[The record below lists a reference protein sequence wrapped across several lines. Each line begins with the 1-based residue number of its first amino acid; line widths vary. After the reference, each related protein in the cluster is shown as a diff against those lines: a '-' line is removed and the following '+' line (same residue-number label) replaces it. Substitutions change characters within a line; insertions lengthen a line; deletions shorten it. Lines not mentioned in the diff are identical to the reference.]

1 MTKRVGAVIVPGKAR
16 DAENGFSLLK
26 SRNTAWRN
34 HSTNP
39 EGSTQQATI
48 RRYSSFI

>member
-1 MTKRVGAVIVPGKAR
+1 MMQRVGAVIVPGKAR

-26 SRNTAWRN
+26 SRNAAWRN
-34 HSTNP
+34 HSANP
-39 EGSTQQATI
+39 EGSALRAAI